1 VACGRDYGSAWAPL
15 GRSVGLPVSAT
26 EDPLPPPVPAAT
38 VIVLRDG
45 DDGPETLLL
54 RRDARGTFGGMWVFP
69 GGRVD
74 AQDWAELA
82 PAEELAAARRAA
94 VREAFEE
101 AGLHLAP
108 AGLVPYAH
116 WTPPPINPKRFATW
130 FFVTAAP
137 EGEVV
142 VDGAEVHEHA
152 WLRPEAALRR
162 HGAGE
167 LLLAPPTWVT
177 LHQLTAHAGTD
188 AALRAATAS
197 APERFTTRPLR
208 VGGVTVLA
216 WHGDAAYEDGV
227 DRDGPRH
234 RLWMGEGTWRYE
246 RSSR

>member
-1 VACGRDYGSAWAPL
+1 MRA
-15 GRSVGLPVSAT
+15 
-26 EDPLPPPVPAAT
+26 DPLPPPVPAAT

-130 FFVTAAP
+130 FFVTVAP

-152 WLRPEAALRR
+152 WLSPEAALRR
-162 HGAGE
+162 HAAGE
-167 LLLAPPTWVT
+167 LLAGPTHVGHVAP
-177 LHQLTAHAGTD
+177 AHGVCRHRRRSRRRRS
-188 AALRAATAS
+188 L

-208 VGGVTVLA
+208 VGGVAVLT
-216 WHGDAAYEDGV
+216 WHGDAAYETASTATVHATGSGWPRAPGATNARVADGAPTMPNV
-227 DRDGPRH
+227 TG
-234 RLWMGEGTWRYE
+234 
-246 RSSR
+246 SA